1 MAEGSW
7 VLRPRPNSAARV
19 RLFAFPYAGGGG
31 SAFRTWASDLPPDV
45 ELCAVQMPGRESRWK
60 EPPYTRMD
68 ALVPAL
74 HDGLLP
80 YLDRPYAFFGH
91 SLGALTSFELARAL
105 RRSGRPGPVH
115 LFASAH
121 RAPQCPN
128 PHPDMRHLEDGP
140 FVDEIRRRYG
150 GIPQAVLEHPELM
163 ALMLPCLRADFTVFE
178 TYSYG
183 DDRPLECPISTF
195 GGQADDYVRQDALEA
210 WATQTTGGF
219 SLRMLPGD
227 HFFVQGSRASV
238 VATVTAALARAPQTV
253 AGTGG
258 R

>member
-1 MAEGSW
+1 
-7 VLRPRPNSAARV
+7 
-19 RLFAFPYAGGGG
+19 
-31 SAFRTWASDLPPDV
+31 V

-60 EPPYTRMD
+60 EPAFTRLGD
-68 ALVPAL
+68 LVAAL

-80 YLDRPYAFFGH
+80 HLDRPYAFFGH
-91 SLGALTSFELARAL
+91 SLGALIAFELARAL
-105 RRSGRPGPVH
+105 RRSGRPGPTH

-128 PHPDMRHLEDGP
+128 PHPDMRHLADGP

-178 TYSYG
+178 TYRYA
-183 DDRPLECPISTF
+183 DERPLECPISAF
-195 GGQADDYVRQDALEA
+195 GGESDDYVRRDALEA
-210 WATQTTGGF
+210 WSTQTTGGF
-219 SLRMLPGD
+219 WLRMVPGD
-227 HFFVQGSRASV
+227 HFFVQGRRTEVLDA
-238 VATVTAALARAPQTV
+238 VAAALARASQTV

>member
-1 MAEGSW
+1 MEG
-7 VLRPRPNSAARV
+7 
-19 RLFAFPYAGGGG
+19 
-31 SAFRTWASDLPPDV
+31 
-45 ELCAVQMPGRESRWK
+45 
-60 EPPYTRMD
+60 
-68 ALVPAL
+68 LVAAL
-74 HDGLLP
+74 HEGLLP

-91 SLGALTSFELARAL
+91 SLGALISFELARAL
-105 RRSGRPGPVH
+105 RRSGSPGPVH

-178 TYSYG
+178 TYRYA
-183 DDRPLECPISTF
+183 DERPLECPISAF

-210 WATQTTGGF
+210 WSTQTARGF

-227 HFFVQGSRASV
+227 HFFVQGARAQV
-238 VATVTAALARAPQTV
+238 LATVTAALARSSQTV
-253 AGTGG
+253 AGPGG